1 VRGNW
6 TLVWIERV
14 LFAVGVTCVS
24 VFGLVTAGAA
34 VYQRKQAEAFD
45 EMRAI
50 ESLPAAPAHLIA
62 AVAQANE
69 SLIGMLDIPRLELST
84 PIVAGDDRATLE
96 IAAGHLPDTPRPWE
110 LGNSAIAAHRD
121 GLFRSLK
128 HIRIGDQVIVRT
140 TRGDLEYRV
149 RDTKIVEPDDLS
161 VLAPT
166 DAHTLTLITCYPFG
180 YIGNAPQRFIVHA
193 DRVTLPPP
201 QPAVVPA
208 SFASAQV
215 TTVAKAAS
223 KPAKAKAKP
232 KPKPKPKRKAHASLK
247 ARATATE
254 ASGAPPKSRNF
265 FKKIAGLFKAKRE
278 PVPSH
283 ARH

>member
-1 VRGNW
+1 VRGNR
-6 TLVWIERV
+6 TLVWLERV
-14 LFAVGVTCVS
+14 LFAVGVTGVS
-24 VFGLVTAGAA
+24 VFALVTVGAA

-50 ESLPAAPAHLIA
+50 ESLPPAPAQLTPG
-62 AVAQANE
+62 VAPADE
-69 SLIGMLDIPRLELST
+69 SLIGMLDIPRLDLST
-84 PIVAGDDRATLE
+84 PVVAGDDGATLE

-128 HIRIGDQVIVRT
+128 NIRIGDRVIVRT

-149 RDTKIVEPDDLS
+149 RDTKIVDPKDLS
-161 VLAPT
+161 VLAQT
-166 DAHTLTLITCYPFG
+166 DTHTLTLITCYPFG
-180 YIGNAPQRFIVHA
+180 YIGHAPQRFIVHA

-208 SFASAQV
+208 SFASAPV

-223 KPAKAKAKP
+223 KPAKARP
-232 KPKPKPKRKAHASLK
+232 KPKSKRKSHASLK
-247 ARATATE
+247 ARAPAPE
-254 ASGAPPKSRNF
+254 ASGARPKSRNL
-265 FKKIAGLFKAKRE
+265 FKKIGGFFKAKRE
-278 PVPSH
+278 PAPSR